1 MIDVILTSYNEPKA
15 TCKALKAILEQSSR
29 KDLQVL
35 VVDPFP
41 ETEVFLKS
49 QVKDSRWSFFLDPG
63 EGKGFALNMLFQERA
78 SSNPADIFIMTDG
91 DVFLDK
97 GALEAIISCFKDK
110 RVGCVAGHPVPL
122 ESRKTMYGYWAHLFM
137 DGIDRVRESFSKR
150 KVFFECSGYLFSIRK
165 GILLDFPTE
174 TSEDS
179 VIPYLIWKKGHQI
192 AYAQQALVY
201 VKNPENWADWIAQ
214 KVRNIKAHERLK
226 EIAPDMPRTKS
237 FLNEVKLGTLFA
249 LKYPKNVREL
259 WWTLCSFGARLYIYK
274 KAFSEIKKG
283 RKYSDGWRGQA
294 LTHSTN
300 PLSEHS

>member
-1 MIDVILTSYNEPKA
+1 MIDIILTSYNEPKA
-15 TCKALKAILEQSSR
+15 TCKALQTILEQSSR
-29 KDLQVL
+29 KDLHVFI
-35 VVDPFP
+35 VDPFP
-41 ETEVFLKS
+41 ETESFLKAR
-49 QVKDSRWSFFLDPG
+49 VNDSRWSFFLDPG
-63 EGKGFALNMLFQERA
+63 EGKGFALNIIFQEQA
-78 SSNPADIFIMTDG
+78 SNNSDDIFIMTDG
-91 DVFLDK
+91 DVFL
-97 GALEAIISCFKDK
+97 GREAISSISALFKDK

-122 ESRKTMYGYWAHLFM
+122 ESRESMYGYWAHLFM
-137 DGIDRVRESFSKR
+137 DGIDRVRKDFSK
-150 KVFFECSGYLFSIRK
+150 KKIFFECSGYLFAIRK

-192 AYAQQALVY
+192 AYAPQALAY

-237 FLNEVKLGTLFA
+237 FLNEVKLGALFA
-249 LKYPKNVREL
+249 LTYPKTVREV

-283 RKYSDGWRGQA
+283 RKYEDGWRGQA
-294 LTHSTN
+294 ITHSTN